1 MNLKRLWDTE
11 NKKIVW
17 AIPTWDPH
25 KKLQVWTNDDGS
37 KLYVYNNGAYSEL
50 SLAGATVS
58 EYWPVWKSL
67 EDEEVGYYLTN
78 VPTNLYNWDSGDEVA
93 YRFMNW

>member
-25 KKLQVWTNDDGS
+25 KKLQVWTNDDWS
-37 KLYVYNNGAYSEL
+37 KLYVYDHSQYLEL
-50 SLAGATVS
+50 DLTSVTTS
-58 EYWPVWKSL
+58 EYWPVWKAL
-67 EDEEVGYYLTN
+67 DDEMVGYYLTN
-78 VPTNLYNWDSGDEVA
+78 VPTELYN
-93 YRFMNW
+93 